1 MSCGGR
7 VIGSGAPRGNRIV
20 VRGEEKRRRNA
31 KEIEK

>member
-20 VRGEEKRRRNA
+20 VRGEEK
-31 KEIEK
+31 KECKGN